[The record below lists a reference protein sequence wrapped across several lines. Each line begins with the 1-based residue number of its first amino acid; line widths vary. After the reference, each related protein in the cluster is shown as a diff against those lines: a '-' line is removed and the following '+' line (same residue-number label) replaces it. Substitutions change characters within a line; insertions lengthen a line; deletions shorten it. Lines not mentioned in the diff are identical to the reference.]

1 LKATKGNIK
10 IAEIRKRINIA
21 VHNINGLKGNR
32 HKLEILVDKLE
43 EEKYDLVGIVET
55 NISEKEGQYIISH
68 REKIDSFWTNAEKG
82 KNKGS
87 GVGILVSKNWSK
99 HIGQIRKHSSYLLE
113 VHFFFKQLELV
124 VFIVYI
130 APNSQPRR
138 KEVQRVVMREVAQR
152 KPNMHFIVMGD
163 FNHVIQ
169 PSIDKSNGTNNNFKK
184 LPLHGWM
191 RKQNF
196 VDTFREMYPNKKS
209 FSWSNGK
216 DSTRIDQIWI
226 SESLNFGLKEAL
238 IEDMTTETGS
248 DHSLVAVEL
257 LLDHL
262 EFKDSLAQSKK
273 KGVKRTIFLYDKAT
287 EENWYN
293 YKNKLQHLL
302 EKKLNRRLWLEE
314 YSEENSD
321 RSLDTID
328 LDKE

>member
-1 LKATKGNIK
+1 MGLQKRNYKEETMKATKGNIK

-21 VHNINGLKGNR
+21 VHNINRLKGNR
-32 HKLEILVDKLE
+32 YKLEILVDKLE

-68 REKIDSFWTNAEKG
+68 REKIDSFWTNAEKE

-163 FNHVIQ
+163 FNHVI
-169 PSIDKSNGTNNNFKK
+169 
-184 LPLHGWM
+184 
-191 RKQNF
+191 
-196 VDTFREMYPNKKS
+196 
-209 FSWSNGK
+209 
-216 DSTRIDQIWI
+216 
-226 SESLNFGLKEAL
+226 
-238 IEDMTTETGS
+238 
-248 DHSLVAVEL
+248 
-257 LLDHL
+257 
-262 EFKDSLAQSKK
+262 
-273 KGVKRTIFLYDKAT
+273 
-287 EENWYN
+287 
-293 YKNKLQHLL
+293 
-302 EKKLNRRLWLEE
+302 
-314 YSEENSD
+314 
-321 RSLDTID
+321 
-328 LDKE
+328 